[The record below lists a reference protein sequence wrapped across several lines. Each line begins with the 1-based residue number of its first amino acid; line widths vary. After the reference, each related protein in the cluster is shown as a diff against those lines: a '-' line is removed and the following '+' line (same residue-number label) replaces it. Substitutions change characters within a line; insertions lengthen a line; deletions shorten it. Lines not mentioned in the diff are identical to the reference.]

1 MKIYID
7 GGSRGNPG
15 PAAVG
20 VVVFDETKHELHRYG
35 APIGVRS
42 NNYAEYRALIEA
54 LTYLELKKIRKMTTI
69 YSDSELVVR
78 QMNGEYKVKND
89 TLKALHQKARNL
101 IDRIGTV
108 RIRHI
113 PRSENH
119 IADLIVNRVL
129 DNLPITD

>member
-1 MKIYID
+1 MKIYVD

-20 VVVFDETKHELHRYG
+20 VVAFDETHHELHRYG
-35 APIGVRS
+35 ASIGVRT
-42 NNYAEYRALIEA
+42 NNYAEYSALIEA
-54 LTYLELKKIRKMTTI
+54 LTYLESKKISKSATI

-78 QMNGEYKVKND
+78 QMNGEYKVKD
-89 TLKALHQKARNL
+89 DKLKALHEKARNL
-101 IDRIGTV
+101 TDRIGTV

-113 PRSENH
+113 RRSENH

-129 DNLPITD
+129 DNIPITD